1 MSIGRRASLQCN
13 LFRECNVVDNNES
26 YGDYKSFCYLKKFV
40 NDQNNIEQR
49 HNSFS
54 NLRHNQL
61 ALGCRSII
69 PRQSNMNGVTGY
81 TPASSSNSSPNHHRS
96 SQPSICYYSRSD
108 LFDGSVSNRETSYP
122 HSIVERSKIIDQ
134 FGSPRL
140 GSNGQRKIP
149 QHVLYHTPSQ
159 PILKLSHNTQQI
171 CNPYTPTT
179 TPYDSPI
186 AGRKLPMKPIGQQR
200 LLHRAPKSDLNF
212 RFQRHLEEIER
223 RSLEKNPEEIDPV
236 YLALKQAHK
245 TYGRRSSSSHNCDS
259 ISPSPRNLS
268 QTSLQDSGYIEAVL
282 ENRSR
287 LLGSTPLLNQQNISP
302 HNCQNSNYGQAIPN
316 IQQQTS
322 DVYSPILNTTSY
334 QVQQFT
340 TPRKR
345 PPKLEKQMKS
355 LSLDCADM
363 PPVMTSTVRSPYRN
377 NNNTSNPNT
386 SIPMQQQKQ
395 QQQVSRNVRVIGK
408 HNEVGNELDKGSS
421 VNSLT
426 ASPRKL
432 PPQNLPLSQLMHVV
446 IHEYRSPK
454 ATFSLMIG
462 QRMRI
467 VDNGDPDWLH
477 GFIIGDLT
485 ESLLTF
491 PSTCV
496 SPIYGN
502 EQPMRVTQNI
512 MIPDTKLRLYRDQVV
527 FAQADTIRTDN
538 KVLVRTERDKFAHCP
553 LSNLQIL

>member
-1 MSIGRRASLQCN
+1 MFNKRRASLQCN
-13 LFRECNVVDNNES
+13 LFRESSFLDNNET
-26 YGDYKSFCYLKKFV
+26 YCDYKSSNHLKKCIT
-40 NDQNNIEQR
+40 DQHHFQDR

-54 NLRHNQL
+54 NLKYCHL
-61 ALGCRSII
+61 TLLGKPFYSKQSI
-69 PRQSNMNGVTGY
+69 MNELNSCNSV
-81 TPASSSNSSPNHHRS
+81 ASSNSSPRHRR

-108 LFDGSVSNRETSYP
+108 LLDPSFVNKEEIYPYSVF
-122 HSIVERSKIIDQ
+122 ERKKLIDEY
-134 FGSPRL
+134 GNSRI
-140 GSNGQRKIP
+140 GSNSKRRIP
-149 QHVLYHTPSQ
+149 TNILHHTPSQ
-159 PILKLSHNTQQI
+159 PILKLSHNTQQT
-171 CNPYTPTT
+171 CNIYTPNN
-179 TPYDSPI
+179 TPYNSPI
-186 AGRKLPMKPIGQQR
+186 TGRKLPMKPIVQQR
-200 LLHRAPKSDLNF
+200 FLPRAHKSDLNY
-212 RFQRHLEEIER
+212 RFQKHLEEIEKKVINR
-223 RSLEKNPEEIDPV
+223 NPEEVDPV

-245 TYGRRSSSSHNCDS
+245 TCGRRSSSSHNYDS
-259 ISPSPRNLS
+259 ISPSPKNLS
-268 QTSLQDSGYIEAVL
+268 QTSLQDSGYVEAGI
-282 ENRSR
+282 ENRPR
-287 LLGSTPLLNQQNISP
+287 LLGSTPLLNQQNISV
-302 HNCQNSNYGQAIPN
+302 HNCQNLNYGQTS
-316 IQQQTS
+316 IQQQPS
-322 DVYSPILNTTSY
+322 GVYSPISNTTNY
-334 QVQQFT
+334 QVQQFST
-340 TPRKR
+340 SNRR

-377 NNNTSNPNT
+377 GNNGGNNAVTVS
-386 SIPMQQQKQ
+386 SKQ
-395 QQQVSRNVRVIGK
+395 HSSKNVRLLPK
-408 HNEVGNELDKGSS
+408 HGEVVEQDKASS
-421 VNSLT
+421 LNSQA

-432 PPQNLPLSQLMHVV
+432 PQKNFPASQLMHIV

-454 ATFSLMIG
+454 AAFSLTIG

-477 GFIIGDLT
+477 GFLIGDLT
-485 ESLLTF
+485 ETLLTF